1 LPEAEPAE
9 KPAEAAL
16 AEEFAPAAEAPEEL
30 ELVEELGTPSP
41 AEELASEPSEPEPVA
56 ATVRPGESGLPQSL
70 REDVR
75 SVLSYLDQLL
85 EALPDDKI
93 RQFAQSEYFGVYK
106 RLFEELGLG
115 A

>member
-1 LPEAEPAE
+1 LEAEP
-9 KPAEAAL
+9 L
-16 AEEFAPAAEAPEEL
+16 AAEPL
-30 ELVEELGTPSP
+30 E
-41 AEELASEPSEPEPVA
+41 AEPLEAEPLEAEPLEAEPLAAEPLEAEPLEAEPLEAEPVA
-56 ATVRPGESGLPQSL
+56 AAAKPADSSLPPSL

-85 EALPDDKI
+85 EALPDDKV